1 MNLKYD
7 VDELINF
14 IRQTLISQFI
24 PEDDAEI
31 ISQRMIDADLR
42 GMHGHGV
49 FRLPPYMR
57 RIHEGGYNINPNIK
71 NLHDTPVSALV
82 DGDNGFGQL
91 VMTHAADLAIKK
103 AKESGLAWIGLQNSN
118 HAGAAGVYVA
128 MTLSH
133 DLIGIYMAVAN
144 ANHMPPWGGTDML
157 LSTNPIAFSIP
168 AGEED
173 PILLD
178 IATTET
184 SYGKVKVY
192 ADMDK
197 KMPVGWML
205 NKDGTPLTDPKKASE
220 GFLLPIGGHKGY
232 GLNLIVGMMAGVMN
246 QANFG
251 SNVIDFNA
259 DFASP
264 TNTGQAFFAIK
275 PDLFQSLESF
285 KKETDIRIREIKNST
300 PMDPSNPVQIPGH
313 MAVQREKEMKKNGVP
328 VSEKTIQLLSE
339 LEKKYNTKVEFNLKG
354 R

>member
-1 MNLKYD
+1 MTSIFELAQELKIP
-7 VDELINF
+7 LIF
-14 IRQTLISQFI
+14 HSESGTCI
-24 PEDDAEI
+24 E
-31 ISQRMIDADLR
+31 
-42 GMHGHGV
+42 
-49 FRLPPYMR
+49 
-57 RIHEGGYNINPNIK
+57 
-71 NLHDTPVSALV
+71 
-82 DGDNGFGQL
+82 
-91 VMTHAADLAIKK
+91 THAKMYEPTIQNHHRIRNRECAVKSTEMVLNMAEEYSCTVYFAHVSTAEEIDLIKK
-103 AKESGLAWIGLQNSN
+103 AKESGLAWIGIQNSN

-173 PILLD
+173 PIVLD

-197 KMPVGWML
+197 EMPVGWML

-220 GFLLPIGGHKGY
+220 GFLLPIGRHKGY

-259 DFASP
+259 NFKSP

-275 PDLFQSLESF
+275 PNLFQSLESF

-313 MAVQREKEMKKNGVP
+313 MAVQREKEMRRNGVP
-328 VSEKTIQLLSE
+328 VSEKTTQLLSE
-339 LEKKYNTKVEFNLKG
+339 LEKKYNTKVPFHYKG
-354 R
+354 A